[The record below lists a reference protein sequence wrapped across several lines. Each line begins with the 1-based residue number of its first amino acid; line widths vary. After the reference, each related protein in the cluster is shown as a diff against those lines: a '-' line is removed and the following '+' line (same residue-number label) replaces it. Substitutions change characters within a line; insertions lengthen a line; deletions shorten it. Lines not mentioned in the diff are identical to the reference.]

1 MKAHRYI
8 VLALLIT
15 GAFTNTA
22 LSQASDSEDA
32 TITANVIAALSLA
45 KNQNLAFGD
54 VAQNTSGTVEVTDAA
69 AVKFTITGEP
79 SKNITF
85 TLTSPANLSDGTNT
99 LTFSDD
105 IQYNSADDP
114 ATANVLNDGATIAI
128 NGTGNLYVYLG
139 GTVTAGGAQVRG
151 AYSGTYTVQVDY

>member
-1 MKAHRYI
+1 MKAFIYV
-8 VLALLIT
+8 VLALLFV
-15 GAFTNTA
+15 GAA
-22 LSQASDSEDA
+22 RAQASDSENA
-32 TITANVIAALSLA
+32 TITADVIAALSLA

-85 TLTSPANLSDGTNT
+85 TLTSPANLVDGAANT
-99 LTFSDD
+99 LPFSDD
-105 IQYNSADDP
+105 IQYNTADDP

-139 GTVTAGGAQVRG
+139 GTVTAGGAQVTA